1 MASSLYP
8 SLKTAVA
15 GVVNGYPSDRHSSQS
30 PIPPAELT
38 ERLEHVWK
46 EASPG
51 LNALDSSSKSGDVIR
66 TILEVVGRETVVLP
80 ITSGEI
86 IEPSSDDS
94 EEERQTFQRNLQDRL
109 DIILTLYEVVYTAFP
124 AVPTLEPGALFIPLL
139 EELVELVSVESWREL
154 WTYIETRSKRF
165 TKDMPASRGK
175 ALPLLRTINAFL
187 RFLPRTPADLVFRG
201 RVHQFASSVISVA
214 DKSAINMRGDYAEVR
229 TIWDEED
236 VDEGVEEAIK
246 QDEDTR
252 EDGEGDVKMEDQAE
266 SKADE
271 QKTKE
276 ATPTS
281 STMKEPDFYSTLWSL
296 QQYFAHP
303 PSLDG
308 PASGSPPRSPFEIFK
323 EKSDFVLP
331 KLFAQTQ
338 KEKDLLGKD
347 ADVVGKKRK
356 RSTEEEGQGGFF
368 HPRYLTGKRLLE
380 HELADPSFRRQILT
394 QYFILFQFLL
404 NLTPASAGKQ
414 AFTGGMPRTFVLG
427 PDDEK
432 WVIAKIQAI
441 REELKQMVDGP
452 RFEETVLS
460 IITRERH
467 YAQWKNDQCPEG
479 AFEIPPLDDSTAKDA
494 AKAWEKR
501 LAPPAPYTFKVG
513 SRPLSM
519 LWNNGFKGID
529 QLKGRQ
535 KATNVE
541 ELDAEIL
548 RIEMDEDDDRAM
560 GREPPPEDLAANKE
574 RKTSLA
580 WRALR
585 LAAHTDLRHFA
596 ALAPKRDS
604 HVLVKNVKAA
614 RDPKPRAVENQNQ
627 EENEKTD
634 DEDVQE
640 KEVPADVK
648 EEVINK
654 SEGADSTRVDGPS
667 EEVKADASQVVQ
679 EEAVADS
686 GDVEM
691 KDEGES
697 SVEIDE
703 KHAGQGE
710 TADTDTGTAEAV
722 GEEPVTENANDGGDI
737 LVEEPRIEDAPESNG
752 EEAHQKTAEVSET
765 AAAETTG
772 GEETLP
778 S

>member
-1 MASSLYP
+1 MASALYP
-8 SLKTAVA
+8 SLKTALA
-15 GVVNGYPSDRHSSQS
+15 DVVNAYPSDRQSSS

-38 ERLEHVWK
+38 EKVRHVWNT
-46 EASPG
+46 ASAG
-51 LNALDSSSKSGDVIR
+51 LNAPESSSKSGDVIR
-66 TILEVVGRETVVLP
+66 TILEVVGREIVVAP
-80 ITSGEI
+80 IISGEVV
-86 IEPSSDDS
+86 EPSDVSTLD
-94 EEERQTFQRNLQDRL
+94 ERQTFQRMLQDRL
-109 DIILTLYEVVYTAFP
+109 DIVLTLYEAAYATMP
-124 AVPTLEPGALFIPLL
+124 ALPPLEPGALFIPLL

-229 TIWDEED
+229 TIWDEE
-236 VDEGVEEAIK
+236 EAKEEAREVEGEENV
-246 QDEDTR
+246 QDD
-252 EDGEGDVKMEDQAE
+252 EGDVKMEDQAE
-266 SKADE
+266 SKVDE

-276 ATPTS
+276 ALSTP
-281 STMKEPDFYSTLWSL
+281 KEPDFYSTLWSL

-308 PASGSPPRSPFEIFK
+308 PPIGISLQTPFEIFK
-323 EKSDFVLP
+323 EKSDFILP

-347 ADVVGKKRK
+347 TDVVGKKRK
-356 RSTEEEGQGGFF
+356 RSGEQEGQGGFF

-432 WVIAKIQAI
+432 WVIAKIQGI

-479 AFEIPPLDDSTAKDA
+479 AFEIPPSEDSTAKEA

-501 LAPPAPYTFKVG
+501 LAPPAPYAFKVG

-519 LWNNGFKGID
+519 LWNNGFKGIE
-529 QLKGRQ
+529 QLKGGK

-541 ELDAEIL
+541 SLDKEISS
-548 RIEMDEDDDRAM
+548 IEMDEDDDRAM
-560 GREPPPEDLAANKE
+560 GKEPPAEKLAANKE

-596 ALAPKRDS
+596 ALAPKRDL
-604 HVLVKNVKAA
+604 HVLVTNVKAA
-614 RDPKPRAVENQNQ
+614 REPKPRAVENPNQ
-627 EENEKTD
+627 DDNEKTD

-640 KEVPADVK
+640 KEVLAESK
-648 EEVINK
+648 ETETAQPEDTELAKAEKQGEDIKVEA
-654 SEGADSTRVDGPS
+654 SENAL
-667 EEVKADASQVVQ
+667 DAST
-679 EEAVADS
+679 A
-686 GDVEM
+686 DVEM
-691 KDEGES
+691 QD
-697 SVEIDE
+697 D
-703 KHAGQGE
+703 AGQLKKSNKEIGVEEDAVDTTEEVPAGADKQDQAAE
-710 TADTDTGTAEAV
+710 TVNDADDV
-722 GEEPVTENANDGGDI
+722 
-737 LVEEPRIEDAPESNG
+737 LVEEPQIDNAL
-752 EEAHQKTAEVSET
+752 EAKAEAATIQPET
-765 AAAETTG
+765 AHDDQSAPTQSASTE
-772 GEETLP
+772 
-778 S
+778 

>member
-1 MASSLYP
+1 MAASLYP
-8 SLKTAVA
+8 SLKTALA
-15 GVVNGYPSDRHSSQS
+15 GVVNAYPSDRQ
-30 PIPPAELT
+30 PVTTIPPLELSDK
-38 ERLEHVWK
+38 LQSVWK
-46 EASPG
+46 EASVG
-51 LNALDSSSKSGDVIR
+51 LDAPESSSKSGDVIR
-66 TILEVVGRETVVLP
+66 TILEVVGRDIVVAP

-86 IEPSSDDS
+86 IEPSSDSSDQ
-94 EEERQTFQRNLQDRL
+94 ERETFQRSLQDRL

-124 AVPTLEPGALFIPLL
+124 AMPALEPGALFIPLV

-154 WTYIETRSKRF
+154 WSYIETRSKRF

-229 TIWDEED
+229 TVWDEEEIRKEE
-236 VDEGVEEAIK
+236 VEEVKQDEGV
-246 QDEDTR
+246 

-266 SKADE
+266 SKSDE
-271 QKTKE
+271 QKIKDAT
-276 ATPTS
+276 ATPT
-281 STMKEPDFYSTLWSL
+281 EPDFYSTLWSL

-308 PASGSPPRSPFEIFK
+308 PSTGTPPQTPFEVFK

-331 KLFAQTQ
+331 RLFAQTQ
-338 KEKDLLGKD
+338 KEKNLLGKD

-356 RSTEEEGQGGFF
+356 RSDEQEGQGGFF

-432 WVIAKIQAI
+432 WVIAKIQGI

-479 AFEIPPLDDSTAKDA
+479 AFEIPPLDDSSATEA

-535 KATNVE
+535 KATTVE
-541 ELDAEIL
+541 GLDEEIS
-548 RIEMDEDDDRAM
+548 RIETDEDDDRAM

-596 ALAPKRDS
+596 ALAPRRDL

-614 RDPKPRAVENQNQ
+614 REPKPRTVENQNQ

-640 KEVPADVK
+640 KEVPAETKEPETVKTEDADANAEPAKAEEKGEAVK
-648 EEVINK
+648 EDTPGNVEEK
-654 SEGADSTRVDGPS
+654 VDTS
-667 EEVKADASQVVQ
+667 AA
-679 EEAVADS
+679 
-686 GDVEM
+686 DVEM
-691 KDEGES
+691 KDAAEQIEETSAEVSGEGEVPDTTEATGEQPLKEDQIAET
-697 SVEIDE
+697 VENGD
-703 KHAGQGE
+703 
-710 TADTDTGTAEAV
+710 DT
-722 GEEPVTENANDGGDI
+722 P
-737 LVEEPRIEDAPESNG
+737 VEEPRIENALDAAEGEIKQENG
-752 EEAHQKTAEVSET
+752 QDSET
-765 AAAETTG
+765 TIADPVG
-772 GEETLP
+772 DEETP
-778 S
+778 SS